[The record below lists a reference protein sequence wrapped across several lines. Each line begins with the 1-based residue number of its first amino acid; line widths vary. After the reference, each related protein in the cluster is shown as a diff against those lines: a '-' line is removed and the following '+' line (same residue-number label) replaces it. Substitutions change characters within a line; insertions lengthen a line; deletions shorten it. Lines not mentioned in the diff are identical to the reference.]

1 MVWKCPS
8 CGFDQN
14 DESNMVCVCGFRY
27 VPEVSHQD
35 TSWSNSVPLQSD
47 ETKDPVNNRNL
58 VAIRAS
64 YPFFAAVIILTA
76 FINRSLTFFIS
87 YVIPIAIAGFYI
99 YKYKPK
105 KNRPSHDQAISS
117 NPLDISNVVV
127 SDPQF
132 YGNISKIELGI
143 LATFTLII
151 PAAISYLTSKNI
163 ERFLSTTFVLGVGG
177 AILAVLAIIVKR
189 SFSRRLLQP

>member
-1 MVWKCPS
+1 
-8 CGFDQN
+8 
-14 DESNMVCVCGFRY
+14 
-27 VPEVSHQD
+27 
-35 TSWSNSVPLQSD
+35 
-47 ETKDPVNNRNL
+47 
-58 VAIRAS
+58 VA
-64 YPFFAAVIILTA
+64 
-76 FINRSLTFFIS
+76 
-87 YVIPIAIAGFYI
+87 
-99 YKYKPK
+99 
-105 KNRPSHDQAISS
+105 
-117 NPLDISNVVV
+117 V

-151 PAAISYLTSKNI
+151 PAAISYFTSKNI